1 MKHREVKD
9 LGSVLV
15 CDGLD
20 QGSHSQWVHG
30 AASFKKL
37 AFIE

>member
-1 MKHREVKD
+1 M
-9 LGSVLV
+9 LV

-20 QGSHSQWVHG
+20 QGSHLQWVHG
-30 AASFKKL
+30 SASFKKL